1 MATEENGFT
10 LAFYR
15 SFNNIWHMTKKKEF
29 RRLDKEL
36 KGKRLRL
43 IKMND
48 EPNPVPDGTEGTIQF
63 VDDAGTIHLKWDDG
77 SELGVI
83 ICLDEYLIL

>member
-1 MATEENGFT
+1 
-10 LAFYR
+10 
-15 SFNNIWHMTKKKEF
+15 MTKKKEF

-83 ICLDEYLIL
+83 IGLDEYLIL

>member
-1 MATEENGFT
+1 
-10 LAFYR
+10 
-15 SFNNIWHMTKKKEF
+15 MTKKTEF
-29 RRLDKEL
+29 RRLDKEY

-43 IKMND
+43 IQMNN
-48 EPNPVPDGTEGTIQF
+48 EPNPVLPGTEGTIYY

-83 ICLDEYLIL
+83 IGLDEYQIL